1 MMALAN
7 KPITKEDYIKR
18 VIANHLDQAFIS
30 NSNGTHTLFT
40 FNYKDFD
47 DLVNKMAKSV
57 IDIMDNKD

>member
-1 MMALAN
+1 MALTN

-30 NSNGTHTLFT
+30 NKNGTYTFFT
-40 FNYKDFD
+40 YNYSDFD
-47 DLVNKMAKSV
+47 DLVNEMAKSV